1 MTTLKSKGFTLVE
14 LVVVIGIVA
23 ILASIAY
30 PSYTDYMANARR
42 ADAKNAILTLASYQE
57 RFHSDNGFYGSI
69 MDLTGAA
76 TLMSDDGKYTMT
88 IACTPNPAC
97 TAGSRSQQY
106 LITATALV
114 PDAKCGSYTYDQS
127 GNIVLLGA
135 TENVAYCW

>member
-1 MTTLKSKGFTLVE
+1 MISSNSRGFTLVE

-42 ADAKNAILTLASYQE
+42 ADAKNTILTLASYQE

-69 MDLTGAA
+69 NDLTGAP
-76 TLMSDDGKYTMT
+76 TLMSDEGKYTMT
-88 IACTPNPAC
+88 IVCTPNPAC

-106 LITATALV
+106 LITATAVV
-114 PDAKCGSYTYDQS
+114 PDAKCGSFSYDQS
-127 GNIVLLGA
+127 GTITLIGA
-135 TENVAYCW
+135 TQDVAYCW

>member
-1 MTTLKSKGFTLVE
+1 MISSNSRGFTLVE

-30 PSYTDYMANARR
+30 PSYSDYMANARR
-42 ADAKNAILTLASYQE
+42 ADAKNTILTLASYQE
-57 RFHSDNGFYGSI
+57 RFYSDNGFYGSI
-69 MDLTGAA
+69 NDITGAP

-88 IACTPNPAC
+88 IECTPNPAC

-106 LITATALV
+106 TITATGIV
-114 PDAKCGSYTYDQS
+114 PDPKCGNFEYDQS
-127 GNIVLLGA
+127 GNITLNSA